1 MSKRRTSPGF
11 TLIELLIVVV
21 VIGILTAIAIPSYLD
36 QVRKGRR
43 ADAMDALERI
53 QMAEAAWRANHP
65 SYTTD
70 LTGDLALATTS
81 VGGYYNSINIISAA
95 TTTFAATADA
105 TGPQAGDT
113 DCLKFA
119 ISHNGPIVRIDDPLY
134 DASYAGEECWRR

>member
-1 MSKRRTSPGF
+1 MSKRRRSPGF

-65 SYTTD
+65 SYTAD

-81 VGGYYNSINIISAA
+81 VGGYYNQIGIVPAA
-95 TTTFAATADA
+95 TITFKTMFTATARPTGAQASDDCGTFAINQDGPDYSGTYADA
-105 TGPQAGDT
+105 
-113 DCLKFA
+113 
-119 ISHNGPIVRIDDPLY
+119 N
-134 DASYAGEECWRR
+134 CWRR